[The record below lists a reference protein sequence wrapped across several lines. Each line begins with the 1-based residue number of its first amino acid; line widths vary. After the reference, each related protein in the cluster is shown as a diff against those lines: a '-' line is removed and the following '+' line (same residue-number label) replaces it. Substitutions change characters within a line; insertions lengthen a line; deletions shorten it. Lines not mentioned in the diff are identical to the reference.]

1 VNAKGAPLTAVRP
14 VAKKEKKS
22 IGHGGERSIFPLE
35 QISAIYITCS
45 MYIWMRRRKKK
56 KEKQFQHKF
65 FVGLHLDT
73 GQYFA
78 LLLFSQNPIFIAQIW
93 IPDLERGN
101 SFSHHQIPDRIIPVL
116 FLIWFLLQL
125 ASISRGRLYPIVM
138 LSP

>member
-1 VNAKGAPLTAVRP
+1 VKAKGAPLTAVRP

-93 IPDLERGN
+93 IPDLEREG
-101 SFSHHQIPDRIIPVL
+101 IL
-116 FLIWFLLQL
+116 FLITRFL
-125 ASISRGRLYPIVM
+125 IV
-138 LSP
+138 